1 MYCIIVVPTKNVI
14 YPKFLFQFD
23 LLPELLVVLVETKLV
38 KLATEGN
45 YLIKEE
51 DIECNIPDLLK
62 YYNLFT
68 KVEMKKLQPYFDKDG
83 FKQLEAVATHV
94 KLAGGM
100 NR

>member
-1 MYCIIVVPTKNVI
+1 M
-14 YPKFLFQFD
+14 
-23 LLPELLVVLVETKLV
+23 VLVEDKLV
-38 KLATEGN
+38 NLASEGQ

-68 KVEMKKLQPYFDKDG
+68 KVDMKKLQPYFEKDG

-100 NR
+100 NH

>member
-1 MYCIIVVPTKNVI
+1 MSLHSNCC
-14 YPKFLFQFD
+14 FQFD
-23 LLPELLVVLVETKLV
+23 ILSELLVVLVEDKLV
-38 KLATEGN
+38 NLASEGQ

-68 KVEMKKLQPYFDKDG
+68 KVDMKKLQPYFEKDG

-100 NR
+100 NH